1 MDPIEKGAS
10 DLVRVDLGST
20 VNAFGVEGF
29 RFERL
34 VGFRVTSICAPFSCM
49 YVYVYIY
56 TYIYMYIDS
65 SYGVHMA
72 PPRRV
77 YTGFV

>member
-56 TYIYMYIDS
+56 IHIYIYMYIDR
-65 SYGVHMA
+65 YID
-72 PPRRV
+72 R
-77 YTGFV
+77 